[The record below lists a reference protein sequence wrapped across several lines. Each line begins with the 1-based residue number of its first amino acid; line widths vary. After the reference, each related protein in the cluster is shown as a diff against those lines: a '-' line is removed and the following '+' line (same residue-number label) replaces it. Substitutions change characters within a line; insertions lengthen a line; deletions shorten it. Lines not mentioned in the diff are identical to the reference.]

1 MASPTLSFYQQGT
14 LRLLNERSGIY
25 YSTTDDPDELNAY
38 INEARRRVAF
48 DGKLFRRLE
57 PLSITQGQIA
67 YSIPT
72 ITGVLTNFSLF
83 RIYVTNGQ
91 ITYPLDQLNYTDL
104 RNKHLNSGRQSQPIA
119 WAPIDQLQF
128 RIGPIPNQNYTAEID
143 LVTLP
148 DDLTDPT
155 DIDVITFPYADS
167 VKYWA
172 AYIAFARDKGF
183 IEADQMIR
191 RYVYEMSENI
201 DEAVHVIAARRF
213 QMEYNVT

>member
-14 LRLLNERSGIY
+14 YRLLNERSGIY
-25 YSTTDDPDELNAY
+25 YSTTDDPDEINAY

-57 PLSITQGQIA
+57 PLTITEGQIA

-72 ITGVLTNFSLF
+72 ITGVLTNFNLF
-83 RIYVTNGQ
+83 RIYVTSGQ
-91 ITYPLDQLNYTDL
+91 ITYPLSQLNYTDL

-148 DDLTDPT
+148 DDLTDPN
-155 DIDVITFPYADS
+155 DIDIITFPYADS

-201 DEAVHVIAARRF
+201 GEAVHVIAARKF